1 MKDFIAYRQQ
11 SIAEKEAMKR
21 EIEKCR
27 QQLERFTSKLDKR
40 VDARINEEKMVT
52 AHRIEEMEQSH
63 ASEI

>member
-27 QQLERFTSKLDKR
+27 QQL
-40 VDARINEEKMVT
+40 
-52 AHRIEEMEQSH
+52 
-63 ASEI
+63 